1 MPHSP
6 TFSKSLFVETRKQT
20 KKHSIDRL
28 LAVLRLIHSWH
39 HSTIPLYSFTL
50 YPLFF
55 KNMARSSPLK
65 SPPRPQPRPRMN
77 SKDIP
82 RTYSGLYGDG
92 SDLLPFELS
101 RNRNTDWMSDWWLLW
116 TYLSI
121 IAVGELLFLAIFPPH
136 YSWTIGHFT
145 HFCVTLVYLHWIKG
159 SPNFYEQGE
168 MNAMT
173 LWEQLVSTPN
183 SRYATTR
190 RVLLIVPTLLC
201 YFACHFSNYNIR
213 LCVINIILWAA
224 SMLAKMSCMNGV
236 RILGINRTCG
246 IDDEVLKKSE

>member
-1 MPHSP
+1 M
-6 TFSKSLFVETRKQT
+6 TFFVETRNEIWEKAF
-20 KKHSIDRL
+20 DRL
-28 LAVLRLIHSWH
+28 LSLLGCCSFIRSWH
-39 HSTIPLYSFTL
+39 FLLLPCYHSFFTHIQFLYSL
-50 YPLFF
+50 DF
-55 KNMARSSPLK
+55 KMARSSPLK
-65 SPPRPQPRPRMN
+65 SPPRAQPRPRMN

-121 IAVGELLFLAIFPPH
+121 IAVGELLFMAIFPPH
-136 YSWTIGHFT
+136 YSWTIGHAL
-145 HFCVTLVYLHWIKG
+145 HFVVTLVYLHWIKG

-201 YFACHFSNYNIR
+201 YFACHFSNYSIGT
-213 LCVINIILWAA
+213 CVINIILWAA